1 MCESSHYRQREAVL
15 IRHKA
20 GRDVTRHGNILICM
34 QMGARMQKH
43 TIKHTTTGAGQSGMM
58 GLSPMRVA
66 MCQQISQTVEVK
78 IVRSQL
84 DIKLTGELFDIL
96 ALFCTSNVA

>member
-1 MCESSHYRQREAVL
+1 
-15 IRHKA
+15 
-20 GRDVTRHGNILICM
+20 
-34 QMGARMQKH
+34 MQKH
-43 TIKHTTTGAGQSGMM
+43 PIKHKTTDAGQSGVM
-58 GLSPMRVA
+58 GLYPMRVV

-96 ALFCTSNVA
+96 AIFTSKVA